1 MNKLDFK
8 SLTIGGLLSALI
20 FVSLGAAEQGKHEA
34 GTFVPY
40 VIDEKGHTSRCMMNT
55 KTGQV
60 YLSVPSLVDPNRRW
74 WSEWEHRIQK

>member
-40 VIDEKGHTSRCMMNT
+40 VINEKGFVEKAYEKVSV
-55 KTGQV
+55 KTHAKDV
-60 YLSVPSLVDPNRRW
+60 LAEL
-74 WSEWEHRIQK
+74 